1 MYASIIYNCIGER
14 NFRYISNP
22 TFRSLTNSIGISV
35 INMALL
41 QAGNGSV
48 KLSMSVQEMS
58 MKGDEPPPEYI
69 VKDSKFGA
77 IESSPELGQIPIID
91 VNLFS
96 PSSIGTKEAKI
107 ELDKLRAALS
117 SSGCIQVFIYLLCI

>member
-1 MYASIIYNCIGER
+1 
-14 NFRYISNP
+14 
-22 TFRSLTNSIGISV
+22 
-35 INMALL
+35 MAPLH
-41 QAGNGSV
+41 AGNDSL

-91 VNLFS
+91 VSLFS
-96 PSSIGTKEAKI
+96 PSSLDSKQAKI
-107 ELDKLRAALS
+107 ELDKLRTALS
-117 SSGCIQVFIYLLCI
+117 SSGCIQVTYICCLYDVFLSK